1 MKTMDILELLK
12 NYIILGL
19 KILIPVAII
28 FFIVYGLIYKKMIK
42 GTKTINKSKIL
53 LCAISI
59 CYIVIV
65 IGATF
70 FSRQSTETYND
81 TFNLNLFSSYRE
93 AYHDIGVS
101 VLNNIL
107 VRNLILNIML
117 FIPLGFLLPLYSDK
131 LKKMYIVVPIGLLAT
146 LMIEFTQHF
155 NGYGTFEIDDVFN
168 NTLGT
173 FLGYCC
179 FMIFFK
185 IKNKENWKK
194 IIGYII
200 PIVLTIGAFI
210 GILAIYQLQEFGNF
224 EFEYNYEINMKNV
237 NVQSEVDFS
246 KDKIV
251 KDVFHI
257 NTLTETETK
266 QIANELFKRL
276 GKKIDDNET
285 MKSQNSIIYWSEG
298 RNTDGGDAV
307 RVEINY
313 IGGTYQYVAETL
325 IVNDAGTVQFLSEIK
340 NASRKEIVNA
350 LEKLGIIINENAKFE
365 MNKRNQYILSVDMEP
380 IDNNKVLDGTLT
392 CRYYEDH
399 TIRNVTNNISV
410 YEKITEKEII
420 SEEEAYEEIL
430 KGRFLLSN
438 TKIESITIKDINL
451 EYKVDS
457 KGYYVPI
464 YEFEVLV
471 NGKETKIY
479 IKAIK

>member
-1 MKTMDILELLK
+1 METMTILQLLK
-12 NYIILGL
+12 DYIILGL

-28 FFIVYGLIYKKMIK
+28 FFIAYEIIYKKIMK
-42 GTKTINKSKIL
+42 GSKTIKKRQL
-53 LCAISI
+53 LLYALSI
-59 CYIVIV
+59 VYAVII
-65 IGATF
+65 IGAAF
-70 FSRQSTETYND
+70 LSRFQDSFIYNND
-81 TFNLNLFSSYRE
+81 LNLNLFSSYRE
-93 AYHDIGVS
+93 AYH
-101 VLNNIL
+101 NINVDL
-107 VRNLILNIML
+107 LKNKLFRNLILNIML
-117 FIPLGFLLPLYSDK
+117 FMPLGFLLPFYSDK
-131 LKKMYIVVPIGLLAT
+131 LKKMYKVVLIGFGTT
-146 LMIEFTQHF
+146 LTIELMQHF
-155 NGYGTFEIDDVFN
+155 NSYGVFEIDDIFN
-168 NTLGT
+168 NTVGT
-173 FLGYCC
+173 SLGYCC
-179 FMIFFK
+179 FMIFYRV
-185 IKNKENWKK
+185 KNKDNWKK

-200 PIVLTIGAFI
+200 PIILTIGAFI
-210 GILAIYQLQEFGNF
+210 GIYVTYQLQEFGNF

-451 EYKVDS
+451 K
-457 KGYYVPI
+457 
-464 YEFEVLV
+464 
-471 NGKETKIY
+471 
-479 IKAIK
+479 